1 MEVQDFNLKDNE
13 ILTAKDL
20 ELGDWV
26 YNEKNEICKVYSI
39 SQIFDSNIHLDN
51 YSKPNDGTFE
61 LAFEVKPIL
70 LTEEILNNIFNDT
83 NIISWHFVDYPR
95 KAFVIEYIEEGI
107 DANDIIITIEY
118 VHELQHLLRLLKIEK
133 KIVLD
138 FLINNNN

>member
-1 MEVQDFNLKDNE
+1 MEVKDFSLKDNE

-26 YNEKNEICKVYSI
+26 YNEKNEICKVHSI

-61 LAFEVKPIL
+61 FAFEVYPIP
-70 LTEEILNNIFNDT
+70 LTEDIFNKNFSDD
-83 NIISWHFVDYPR
+83 IISWRSVDYPT
-95 KAFVIEYIEEGI
+95 KLFVIIYTEEGT
-107 DANDIIITIEY
+107 DANDVIITIEY

-138 FLINNNN
+138 FLIDNNN